1 MTFAQ
6 AVPAAVRPPNYAV
19 GLLLSIFLPG
29 AGLTYLGR
37 WGWHLGWA
45 GLMVVLNMLGLVAG
59 AALGAGFLL
68 LPILG
73 WIAQL
78 VQYHFTFR
86 QVVRSPSSAAFP
98 DAGKV
103 ALIVG
108 HVVLGALVALPLLAA
123 VLIPNLL
130 SARQKAMQVAEQSAA
145 RNLYTQVMVDQVDG
159 RLSATCPQVT
169 LPDWVEVA
177 GCAVDT
183 SDPETPV
190 LNVTFGSGRRVRLP

>member
-1 MTFAQ
+1 MTFAPT
-6 AVPAAVRPPNYAV
+6 APAAVRPPSYAV

-37 WGWHLGWA
+37 WGWHLGWI
-45 GLMVVLNMLGLVAG
+45 GI
-59 AALGAGFLL
+59 LL
-68 LPILG
+68 LLGVLGTVLSAVMGLGFNLLAFLG

-78 VQYHFTFR
+78 VHYHRTYR
-86 QVVRSPSSAAFP
+86 AVTEGGVRSTFP

-103 ALIVG
+103 ALIAG
-108 HVVLGALVALPLLAA
+108 HALLLVVPVFAA

-130 SARQKAMQVAEQSAA
+130 SARQKATWAAEQSAA
-145 RNLYTQVMVDQVDG
+145 RNLYTQVMMDQVDG
-159 RLSATCPQVT
+159 RLSATCPQAT
-169 LPDWVEVA
+169 LPDGVEVA

-190 LNVTFGSGRRVRLP
+190 LNVTFGSGRSVQLP